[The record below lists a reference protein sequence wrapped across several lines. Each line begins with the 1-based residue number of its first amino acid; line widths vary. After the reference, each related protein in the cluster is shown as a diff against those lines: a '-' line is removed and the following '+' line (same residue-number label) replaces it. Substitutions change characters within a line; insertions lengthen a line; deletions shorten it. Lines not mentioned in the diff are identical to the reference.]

1 MGLVGKLAYK
11 LEGLDKI
18 AIGNLIDI
26 LKDSQGILESAKDD
40 IIEEGRID
48 RERFK

>member
-26 LKDSQGILESAKDD
+26 LESAKDD